1 MINTDKIFR
10 FFDSFFNSKAQFENF
25 KNNFYKGRFG
35 SLPYE
40 VVDVTMDTEEESVIL
55 SHYLTEEYDEESG
68 AFIGEDE
75 TNKKFYFND
84 YLKSQLNREAN
95 TIYRNIESKFNDFL
109 ISKDGLE
116 NYKKLV
122 LSKFDTYLEK
132 SEKEPFKKYSCVRI
146 TIRSLSEEI
155 KKIFNP
161 FSELETPA
169 KTLRIGEKAILK
181 ITIAEFGYLVKILE
195 DSGVFEIK
203 DGNTNKFFE
212 ALTPLFVNSKG
223 IDFSAKNLSNE
234 YSTNDISRNEQWYD
248 RIDTI
253 IEKMKKKN
261 NFYRNN

>member
-1 MINTDKIFR
+1 MKNTVEIFR

-35 SLPYE
+35 SLPNE
-40 VVDVTMDTEEESVIL
+40 VVEVTMDTEEESVIL

-132 SEKEPFKKYSCVRI
+132 SEKEPFKKYSCVKI

-155 KKIFNP
+155 KKLFNP
-161 FSELETPA
+161 FSEPETPA
-169 KTLRIGEKAILK
+169 KTLRIEEKAILN
-181 ITIAEFGYLVKILE
+181 ITVEEFGYLVKILE
-195 DSGVFEIK
+195 ESGVFEITNR
-203 DGNTNKFFE
+203 NTTKFFE
-212 ALTPLFVNSKG
+212 ALTPLFVSSKG
-223 IDFSAKNLSNE
+223 KPISVNNLKNE
-234 YSTNDISRNEQWYD
+234 YLTNDIKRDNKWYD
-248 RIDTI
+248 RVDVI

-261 NFYRNN
+261 NFYRNK